1 MIFRSVCNNKHLSSL
16 ASNYFSKTRK
26 IKKKIVRNATV
37 LNNGAVIRIRREKST
52 DGSDEDVYTASS
64 SDEEASEDQNQHT
77 EQNTPQEEPMKE
89 KTPEPEGSLV
99 KG

>member
-1 MIFRSVCNNKHLSSL
+1 M

-64 SDEEASEDQNQHT
+64 SDEEASEDQNQYT

>member
-1 MIFRSVCNNKHLSSL
+1 M

-64 SDEEASEDQNQHT
+64 SDEEASEDQNKHT

>member
-1 MIFRSVCNNKHLSSL
+1 M
-16 ASNYFSKTRK
+16 ASHYFSKTRK

-64 SDEEASEDQNQHT
+64 SEEEPSEDQNQHM

-89 KTPEPEGSLV
+89 KTPELEGILV
-99 KG
+99 QS

>member
-1 MIFRSVCNNKHLSSL
+1 MK
-16 ASNYFSKTRK
+16 SNYFSKARK

-64 SDEEASEDQNQHT
+64 SEEEASEDQNQHT
-77 EQNTPQEEPMKE
+77 EQNSEQEEPMKE
-89 KTPEPEGSLV
+89 KTPEPEGILV
-99 KG
+99 QSQTPFL

>member
-1 MIFRSVCNNKHLSSL
+1 MSF

>member
-1 MIFRSVCNNKHLSSL
+1 M

-77 EQNTPQEEPMKE
+77 EQNTPQVEPIKE
-89 KTPEPEGSLV
+89 KTPEPEGILLQIKRHLNEMST
-99 KG
+99 

>member
-1 MIFRSVCNNKHLSSL
+1 M

-64 SDEEASEDQNQHT
+64 DEEETSEDQNQHT
-77 EQNTPQEEPMKE
+77 EENTPQEEPIKE
-89 KTPEPEGSLV
+89 KTPEPEGIFV
-99 KG
+99 QI

>member
-1 MIFRSVCNNKHLSSL
+1 MS
-16 ASNYFSKTRK
+16 SNYFSKTRK

-64 SDEEASEDQNQHT
+64 SEEKANENQNEHT
-77 EQNTPQEEPMKE
+77 EQNTPQEEPIKE
-89 KTPEPEGSLV
+89 KTPEPEGIIVQIKRHLHLF
-99 KG
+99 

>member
-1 MIFRSVCNNKHLSSL
+1 M

-64 SDEEASEDQNQHT
+64 SDEEASEDQNQYT
-77 EQNTPQEEPMKE
+77 EQNTPQEELMKE

>member
-1 MIFRSVCNNKHLSSL
+1 MVSI
-16 ASNYFSKTRK
+16 YFSKTRN

>member
-1 MIFRSVCNNKHLSSL
+1 MLL

>member
-1 MIFRSVCNNKHLSSL
+1 M

-64 SDEEASEDQNQHT
+64 SEEETSQGQNQPT
-77 EQNTPQEEPMKE
+77 EENTPQEEPIKE
-89 KTPEPEGSLV
+89 KTPEPEGILV
-99 KG
+99 QS

>member
-1 MIFRSVCNNKHLSSL
+1 MT
-16 ASNYFSKTRK
+16 SNYFSKARK

-64 SDEEASEDQNQHT
+64 SEEEATEDQNQHT
-77 EQNTPQEEPMKE
+77 EQNTPQEEPIKE
-89 KTPEPEGSLV
+89 KTPEPEGIHV

>member
-1 MIFRSVCNNKHLSSL
+1 MS
-16 ASNYFSKTRK
+16 SNYFSKTRK

-64 SDEEASEDQNQHT
+64 SEEEANENQNEHT
-77 EQNTPQEEPMKE
+77 EQNTPQEEPIKE
-89 KTPEPEGSLV
+89 KTPEPEGIIVQIKRHLHLF
-99 KG
+99 

>member
-1 MIFRSVCNNKHLSSL
+1 M

-89 KTPEPEGSLV
+89 KTPEPEGSLI

>member
-1 MIFRSVCNNKHLSSL
+1 M

-52 DGSDEDVYTASS
+52 DGSDEDIYTASS
-64 SDEEASEDQNQHT
+64 SEEEASEDQNQHT
-77 EQNTPQEEPMKE
+77 EQNTPQVEPIKE
-89 KTPEPEGSLV
+89 KTPEPEGILEQS
-99 KG
+99 